1 MRAIRGALS
10 EALADCDESLRLR
23 PDAAVT
29 LDSRGFVYLKLDR
42 PEPAIA
48 DYDAALAQR
57 PASASSLYGRGLAHL
72 KQSDKA
78 DGERDIEAAKRI
90 NPDIATQFQHWG
102 VTGP

>member
-1 MRAIRGALS
+1 
-10 EALADCDESLRLR
+10 
-23 PDAAVT
+23 
-29 LDSRGFVYLKLDR
+29 
-42 PEPAIA
+42 
-48 DYDAALAQR
+48 LAQR
-57 PASASSLYGRGLAHL
+57 PRSASSLYGRGLAHL